1 VWARVIVGAATAC
14 IALAA
19 TTTSSSAQAA
29 SVSAQAAP
37 TPQYLPI
44 TATATIAGQKIA
56 LEVAA
61 TPEQR
66 RTGMIGRPQL
76 PLKRGM
82 LFVFDPPEPATF
94 WTKDINH
101 PLDMVFVYK
110 DRVRKITPS
119 APPCE
124 TEICPIYGR
133 GAEPVQYVLELRSGA
148 AKQLGIKRGS
158 KVKIEFKDP
167 A

>member
-1 VWARVIVGAATAC
+1 VIAGAATAC

-19 TTTSSSAQAA
+19 TLTSASAQPTSA
-29 SVSAQAAP
+29 SAQSAP

-66 RTGMIGRPQL
+66 RIGLTARPQL

-94 WTKDINH
+94 WMKNVNH
-101 PLDMVFVYK
+101 PLDMLFIYES
-110 DRVRKITPS
+110 RVRKITPS
-119 APPCE
+119 APPCK

-133 GAEPVQYVLELRSGA
+133 GADPVQYVLELRAGA
-148 AKQLGIKRGS
+148 SKQLGIKKGS
-158 KVKIEFKDP
+158 KVKIEFEDP

>member
-1 VWARVIVGAATAC
+1 VGFRRARRVIAGAATTC

-19 TTTSSSAQAA
+19 ATT
-29 SVSAQAAP
+29 SVSAQVAP

-66 RTGMIGRPQL
+66 RAGMIGRPQL

-133 GAEPVQYVLELRSGA
+133 GGDPVQYVLELRSGA
-148 AKQLGIKRGS
+148 AKQLGIKKGS

>member
-1 VWARVIVGAATAC
+1 MWARVIVGAATAC

-66 RTGMIGRPQL
+66 RTGMIGRPHL